1 MHTRPTDLADDG
13 ISNCLLAGWGL
24 NVARLE
30 YVAVGGGSHHWLGHD
45 DAGQRHWVT
54 VDDLDDKSFLGDTSA
69 EAFVALRAA
78 FDTALTLRETGLDFV
93 LAPLRSKRGHTW
105 SARRANLAQYAHPR
119 SAPRSSTCSCD
130 CILRRRAWP
139 H

>member
-24 NVARLE
+24 DVARLE
-30 YVAVGGGSHHWLGHD
+30 YVGVGGGSPHWLVHD

-93 LAPLRSKRGHTW
+93 LAPLRSKRGQTVEPLGARYAAAVYPYLLGT
-105 SARRANLAQYAHPR
+105 SAQFGAIRSPEERAE
-119 SAPRSSTCSCD
+119 
-130 CILRRRAWP
+130 
-139 H
+139 